1 MKGLAVQATASRG
14 CSECSRART
23 RELTGIRAACVGEH
37 RCWWDLRR
45 IPETQVP
52 RSCTFSGARG
62 GGGSLSD
69 SVQKRTDAGFAHLV
83 HFDCAPRVRNVLQ
96 DPLGE
101 IRKRNSGAFR
111 FELVCAKLRARA
123 IREHVLDP
131 LDRALTILH
140 QFRSIAAVDGVF
152 GDLSE
157 LCRYPDSQF

>member
-1 MKGLAVQATASRG
+1 MASTGVGGICAGFRRPRYRG
-14 CSECSRART
+14 VAPFPGR
-23 RELTGIRAACVGEH
+23 G
-37 RCWWDLRR
+37 
-45 IPETQVP
+45 
-52 RSCTFSGARG
+52 G

-140 QFRSIAAVDGVF
+140 QFRSIAAEDGVCQ
-152 GDLSE
+152 DLSE
-157 LCRYPDSQF
+157 LCRYPDSQFYGQMESQRPLTAFSGSSRLSSSLLCVRIW